1 MRERAAL
8 IINKAIQCPSF
19 DYIDEIDKVKRRPD
33 SFLGLVLGI
42 VLSRITLKPLR
53 IPTENIHNKRS
64 LDSKLFFLSIC
75 SIRILTRTEVMTV
88 LNKSEKFV
96 EGVEGG

>member
-33 SFLGLVLGI
+33 SFLGLVLGKLF
-42 VLSRITLKPLR
+42 VTLNWLR
-53 IPTENIHNKRS
+53 ILTEHIDKKYS
-64 LDSKLFFLSIC
+64 LKSKLFFI
-75 SIRILTRTEVMTV
+75 
-88 LNKSEKFV
+88 
-96 EGVEGG
+96 